1 MKFEYNLI
9 WNNEILDTA
18 STKKEAIRLKQEY
31 QLAFKTGSF
40 SSIQIKRVRA
50 IEWKNY

>member
-18 STKKEAIRLKQEY
+18 STIKEAVFLKIEY
-31 QLAFKTGSF
+31 QLAF
-40 SSIQIKRVRA
+40 SSPVTIKKERV
-50 IEWKNY
+50 K